1 MIVTLDGPA
10 GAGKSTTA
18 KALAGKL
25 GWCYMDTGGMYR
37 AVALVATRRAVPLD
51 DEEQLAAIAASIPI
65 RFDGGRVFIG
75 EEDVSEAIRTAANT
89 AATRPVADAPLV
101 RAAMKEVQRRMA
113 CGRDI
118 VTEGRDQGS
127 EVFPHAELKV
137 FLTASPE
144 ERARRRLAEELAKG
158 RHTTLE
164 EILASQKTRDDGDI
178 HREVGAMRHP
188 EGAELLVTDGMDGD
202 AVVALLMEWIEARR
216 PPGAASL
223 PPDAAPRSA
232 NP

>member
-1 MIVTLDGPA
+1 
-10 GAGKSTTA
+10 
-18 KALAGKL
+18 
-25 GWCYMDTGGMYR
+25 
-37 AVALVATRRAVPLD
+37 VPLD

-101 RAAMKEVQRRMA
+101 RATMKEVQRRMA

-216 PPGAASL
+216 PPGTAFL
-223 PPDAAPRSA
+223 PSDAAPRSA

>member
-1 MIVTLDGPA
+1 
-10 GAGKSTTA
+10 
-18 KALAGKL
+18 
-25 GWCYMDTGGMYR
+25 
-37 AVALVATRRAVPLD
+37 
-51 DEEQLAAIAASIPI
+51 
-65 RFDGGRVFIG
+65 
-75 EEDVSEAIRTAANT
+75 
-89 AATRPVADAPLV
+89 
-101 RAAMKEVQRRMA
+101 
-113 CGRDI
+113 
-118 VTEGRDQGS
+118 
-127 EVFPHAELKV
+127 V